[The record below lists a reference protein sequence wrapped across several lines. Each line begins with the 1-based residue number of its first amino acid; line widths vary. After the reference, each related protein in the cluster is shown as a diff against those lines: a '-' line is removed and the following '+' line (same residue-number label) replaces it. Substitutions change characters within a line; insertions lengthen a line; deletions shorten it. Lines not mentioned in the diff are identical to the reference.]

1 MKLIENTMFNQLRFT
16 IAQIK
21 ENYYAMQHENDELRK
36 RITQMQ
42 KDYDKLKNDYDEC
55 KRNLEKT
62 SQETSNSES

>member
-1 MKLIENTMFNQLRFT
+1 MFNQLRFT

-21 ENYYAMQHENDELRK
+21 ENYYAMQHENEDLRK
-36 RITQMQ
+36 KISQIQ

>member
-1 MKLIENTMFNQLRFT
+1 MFNQLRFT

-21 ENYYAMQHENDELRK
+21 ENYYAMQHENEDLRK

-55 KRNLEKT
+55 KRDLEKT
-62 SQETSNSES
+62 SQETSDSES

>member
-1 MKLIENTMFNQLRFT
+1 MFNQLRFT
-16 IAQIK
+16 LAQIK
-21 ENYYAMQHENDELRK
+21 ENYYAMEHENEDLRK

-62 SQETSNSES
+62 SQETSNSKS

>member
-1 MKLIENTMFNQLRFT
+1 MFNQLRFT

-21 ENYYAMQHENDELRK
+21 ENYYAMQHENEDLRK

-62 SQETSNSES
+62 SQETSDSES

>member
-1 MKLIENTMFNQLRFT
+1 MFNQLRFT

-21 ENYYAMQHENDELRK
+21 ENYYAMEHENEDLRK

-62 SQETSNSES
+62 SQETSDSKS

>member
-1 MKLIENTMFNQLRFT
+1 MFNQLRFT

-21 ENYYAMQHENDELRK
+21 ENYYAMQHENEDLRK

-62 SQETSNSES
+62 PQKTSDSES

>member
-1 MKLIENTMFNQLRFT
+1 MKLIESIVFNQLRFT

-21 ENYYAMQHENDELRK
+21 ENYHAMEHENEDLRK

-62 SQETSNSES
+62 SQETSDSKS

>member
-1 MKLIENTMFNQLRFT
+1 MFNQLRFT

-21 ENYYAMQHENDELRK
+21 ENYYAMQHENEDLRK

>member
-21 ENYYAMQHENDELRK
+21 ENYYAMEHENEDLRK

-55 KRNLEKT
+55 KRNFEKT

>member
-1 MKLIENTMFNQLRFT
+1 MFDQLSVVIGNIR
-16 IAQIK
+16 QY
-21 ENYYAMQHENDELRK
+21 YYAMQHENEDLRK

-62 SQETSNSES
+62 SQETSNSKS

>member
-21 ENYYAMQHENDELRK
+21 ENYYAMQHENEDLRK
-36 RITQMQ
+36 KITQMQ

-62 SQETSNSES
+62 SQEVTSNES

>member
-1 MKLIENTMFNQLRFT
+1 MFNQLRFT

-21 ENYYAMQHENDELRK
+21 ENYYAMQHENEDLRK

-55 KRNLEKT
+55 KRDLEKT

>member
-1 MKLIENTMFNQLRFT
+1 MFNQLRFT
-16 IAQIK
+16 LAQIK
-21 ENYYAMQHENDELRK
+21 ENYYAMQHENEDLRK

>member
-1 MKLIENTMFNQLRFT
+1 MFNQLRFT

-21 ENYYAMQHENDELRK
+21 ENYYAMEHENEDLRK

-42 KDYDKLKNDYDEC
+42 NDYDKLKNDYVEC

-62 SQETSNSES
+62 AQETSNSES

>member
-1 MKLIENTMFNQLRFT
+1 MFNQLRFT

-21 ENYYAMQHENDELRK
+21 ENYYAMQHENEDLRK

-62 SQETSNSES
+62 TQETSNSES